1 MRGLFCDAC
10 YTIMTSLAKDVK
22 FLVETDKMWKKKDL
36 QGRIMASC
44 MDPTMPTGSMRDA
57 CGYVLEDYMPAME
70 AEIALRWTPSAEEFQ
85 EGIIPREFCH
95 KIKVC
100 KEGQQDINEM
110 IARSDRR
117 QKDLDEEK
125 ADKEKAKAKKAAK
138 AAAKKSKADEEED

>member
-1 MRGLFCDAC
+1 
-10 YTIMTSLAKDVK
+10 
-22 FLVETDKMWKKKDL
+22 
-36 QGRIMASC
+36 
-44 MDPTMPTGSMRDA
+44 
-57 CGYVLEDYMPAME
+57 ME

-125 ADKEKAKAKKAAK
+125 ADKERAKARKAQK
-138 AAAKKSKADEEED
+138 AAAKTSKAEEEDEDEDEDDDDEDEDDEEDDDEDE